1 MDAATVLERRLLPRP
16 PIAAFAAPTATVP
29 LGSSAGDICAGG
41 IRTAGAGRGGRTG
54 PRSSRAPTLSV
65 IDLWGMGGSPA
76 KRQRPGRR
84 QREDRPLCSSRLR
97 GGSERASVRPFR
109 RVLTAAKRHHAPDW
123 RDSAA
128 NTISERGAAFGQL
141 STPTRPFGA
150 QCSHEE
156 PNTAALEGA
165 GGVRSWRRA
174 IGAGACWTWRGGDG
188 WYESR
193 RTSFVWCR
201 NARGARGAVSA
212 GTRPRRG
219 KS

>member
-16 PIAAFAAPTATVP
+16 PIAAFAAPNATVP
-29 LGSSAGDICAGG
+29 LGSSARDICAGG
-41 IRTAGAGRGGRTG
+41 IRTAGTGKGGRTG
-54 PRSSRAPTLSV
+54 PRSSRARTLSA
-65 IDLWGMGGSPA
+65 IGLWDVGGSPA

-165 GGVRSWRRA
+165 GGVRSWQRA